1 MLRCSYQ
8 MEKDM
13 DKTFNDQEIVGTI
26 ENNIS
31 ADELR
36 DFGIRS
42 EQLSVEFNDK
52 DNYDFE
58 D

>member
-1 MLRCSYQ
+1 
-8 MEKDM
+8 M